1 MSLVRAEADLIR
13 LCQRAGLSDG
23 QRALLEAVLAASDP
37 EAVLTRHVTSAPTA
51 VAALARAHSALESR
65 SRPGRSKPQ
74 PYSDKALALVT
85 DARETLEAFAADFP
99 SDRVDGAV
107 NTLTAVERGGTAGLK
122 SATDSAAQAAL
133 LAVQAAEVHTA
144 VTDEFAAAWC
154 GTAGAGTRERLAL
167 ELAAL
172 CIMEGRQHHL
182 LSDDVRTA
190 LSRGSL
196 TVDRLLKVLLPQVR
210 DFRVAV
216 VVEGT
221 SRLESLPRLMDSSAV
236 VGNPP
241 GGSAAGW
248 GHAAAD
254 FKALAELAEAASAAR
269 RSWSGNQAGGHV
281 LLTFTVRARD
291 LGGAALLGR
300 RRASEMLDQYVAGQ
314 RVAEIRLRPETL
326 AHDADSGRVLRVAV
340 PVLGSGPVRPLTVGW
355 PPALRESL
363 RTAHIARVT
372 EAPTT
377 AAGLC
382 WAALEALDV
391 KSGKERNT
399 GELARALSL
408 QAARQQVID
417 LHQRTRTAVAAE
429 VSAARTAHQAAQ
441 RAADRLEA
449 AAKAAD
455 GAPAVMLGEKAT
467 AARHTAL
474 AQRAVW
480 ERASEAEAHQTV
492 VDVWTGV
499 GEDGLLRDPDRWLDT
514 FAPPADADP
523 ALRAAADALAALTD
537 RLGGETA
544 ARLRTWRDLLADPRS
559 LATWITGTAGRFEK
573 SLDWLYA
580 IRNTALHD
588 GRFASATDLLDIHA
602 GRALV
607 DLTLEFLG
615 NWYQHAAT
623 PTPQQPG
630 RTAVAVI
637 AYLADRQQDVVTALE
652 GGTRARWNVSR
663 LTSPSSTG
671 WDRA

>member
-37 EAVLTRHVTSAPTA
+37 EAVLTQHVTSAPTA
-51 VAALARAHSALESR
+51 VATLARAHSALESR
-65 SRPGRSKPQ
+65 ARPGRSKPQ
-74 PYSDKALALVT
+74 PYPEQALDLVI
-85 DARETLEAFAADFP
+85 DARETLEAFASHFP
-99 SDRVDGAV
+99 PGRVDGAV
-107 NTLTAVERGGTAGLK
+107 NALTVIEQGGPAGLK
-122 SATDSAAQAAL
+122 SATDPAAQAAI
-133 LAVQAAEVHTA
+133 LAGRAAELQTA
-144 VTDEFAAAWC
+144 VTDGFAAAWC
-154 GTAGAGTRERLAL
+154 ETAAAGTREQLAL
-167 ELAAL
+167 EMAAL
-172 CIMEGRQHHL
+172 CVMEGRQHHL
-182 LSDDVRTA
+182 LSDDVRTV

-196 TVDRLLKVLLPQVR
+196 DVGRLLKVLLPTVR

-221 SRLESLPRLMDSSAV
+221 SRLESLARLMDSAAAV
-236 VGNPP
+236 RNSP
-241 GGSAAGW
+241 GEPAVGW
-248 GHAAAD
+248 GHATAD
-254 FKALAELAEAASAAR
+254 LKALAELADAASAAR
-269 RSWSGNQAGGHV
+269 RAWSGDQAGGHV

-326 AHDADSGRVLRVAV
+326 AHDPDSGRVLRAAV
-340 PVLGSGPVRPLTVGW
+340 PVLGSGPVRPLTIGW

-391 KSGKERNT
+391 KSGKKGNT

-408 QAARQQVID
+408 QAVRQQVID

-449 AAKAAD
+449 AAKAAE
-455 GAPAVMLGEKAT
+455 GARAALLGEKAT
-467 AARHTAL
+467 TARDIALGRRAAL
-474 AQRAVW
+474 
-480 ERASEAEAHQTV
+480 ERASEAEAYRAV
-492 VDVWTGV
+492 VDAWTGV
-499 GEDGLLRDPDRWLDT
+499 GDDGLLRDPDRWLDA

-544 ARLRTWRDLLADPRS
+544 ARLRTWCALLADPCS
-559 LATWITGTAGRFEK
+559 LATWIKGTAGRFET

-588 GRFASATDLLDIHA
+588 GRFASATDLLDVHA

-615 NWYQHAAT
+615 NWYQHAPT
-623 PTPQQPG
+623 PTLEQPE

-637 AYLADRQQDVVTALE
+637 AHLAVRQQKVVEELE
-652 GGTRARWNVSR
+652 GGTRAGWNVSR
-663 LTSPSSTG
+663 LTSPTSTG